1 MAPVSTAQR
10 DYLDQDPP
18 IRGQNY
24 VCLSFLSPEE
34 AISSREAFAMGK
46 FAERFSEE
54 LKGLLGSVESFL
66 ELGGGGGGEAA
77 GGAAEAAGGAGE
89 ESGRASEAAGGA
101 REAALSRLAAIRER
115 HGYMLSGRLMGAEYD
130 AFVSANASTISKE
143 YSEKS
148 DGCACVRGIK
158 VRGTY
163 ETVDEAK
170 HRCESLKRSDPN
182 FSVYVAEVGC
192 WCPWSPNPDELAD
205 AAGDQ
210 NVAQYSETALNT
222 LMQKYQENVEE
233 RDQFYNER
241 KRALMSSSRG
251 APAAPSGA
259 GGSGAGGSG
268 SSALA
273 GDAAGLPE
281 AAGSQGP
288 APAAGHEERR
298 SIMAEIE
305 AEDGWSK
312 LKLSGGG
319 A

>member
-1 MAPVSTAQR
+1 
-10 DYLDQDPP
+10 
-18 IRGQNY
+18 

-34 AISSREAFAMGK
+34 AIASREAFAMGK

-54 LKGLLGSVESFL
+54 LKGLLGSVEGFL
-66 ELGGGGGGEAA
+66 EAGGGPCGSAQPFAPEGAA
-77 GGAAEAAGGAGE
+77 ASEGAAAEA
-89 ESGRASEAAGGA
+89 RQ
-101 REAALSRLAAIRER
+101 AALSRLAAIRER

-130 AFVSANASTISKE
+130 AFVSANASSISKE

-241 KRALMSSSRG
+241 KRALMSSSR
-251 APAAPSGA
+251 AAGA
-259 GGSGAGGSG
+259 GGAAPEGEAPDGAG

-273 GDAAGLPE
+273 GGASVIAGGASVL
-281 AAGSQGP
+281 AGGASVL
-288 APAAGHEERR
+288 AGDHDERR

-319 A
+319 S